1 VAQEGFVQLE
11 VALPSSLNQYH
22 GGEEE
27 EEYTWDA

>member
-27 EEYTWDA
+27 YTWDA